1 MNEAEASVFYS
12 VPFRE
17 EIEEGGTSL
26 VSNVSTFNSLCI
38 FFSRKKEVRKKK
50 LKSKKIIGG
59 NFSLAL
65 AHFSARFMRDTPRYF

>member
-38 FFSRKKEVRKKK
+38 FFLKKKRSSKKK
-50 LKSKKIIGG
+50 LKSKIIGG
-59 NFSLAL
+59 NFPLAL

>member
-26 VSNVSTFNSLCI
+26 VSNVSTFLFI
-38 FFSRKKEVRKKK
+38 MHFLFKKK
-50 LKSKKIIGG
+50 KS
-59 NFSLAL
+59 
-65 AHFSARFMRDTPRYF
+65 

>member
-26 VSNVSTFNSLCI
+26 VSNVSTFLFI
-38 FFSRKKEVRKKK
+38 MHFLFEKKRSSKKK
-50 LKSKKIIGG
+50 LKSKIIGG
-59 NFSLAL
+59 NFFL
-65 AHFSARFMRDTPRYF
+65 

>member
-26 VSNVSTFNSLCI
+26 VSNVSTFLFI
-38 FFSRKKEVRKKK
+38 LHFLFKKKK
-50 LKSKKIIGG
+50 LKSKIIGG